1 MLTEEGRLLQQM
13 QTDDYDID
21 GYTSKLD
28 LILARKQELIG
39 MLYMNVVLVVRI
51 YIQLNVR

>member
-1 MLTEEGRLLQQM
+1 MTEEGRLLQQM

-39 MLYMNVVLVVRI
+39 MYI
-51 YIQLNVR
+51 YIYVCLI